1 MTEQTSKAW
10 IGIDVSKDKLD
21 ACLLREDDKT
31 SNLIVE
37 NNQKGYGKLLAWV
50 KRNVP
55 EASLHFALEAT
66 GAYSNAEAEFL
77 AEADQFVSVL
87 NPAPVKYAGM
97 SYGFTNRTDKT
108 ASKVIALFCKKEKPA
123 L

>member
-1 MTEQTSKAW
+1 MTATIHRKAW

-37 NNQKGYGKLLAWV
+37 NNPKGFAKLLAWV

-55 EASLHFALEAT
+55 KPTLHFALEAT
-66 GAYSNAEAEFL
+66 GAYSNAVAEFL
-77 AEADQFVSVL
+77 VEADQFVSVL
-87 NPAPVKYAGM
+87 NPASVKHAGIVL
-97 SYGFTNRTDKT
+97 R
-108 ASKVIALFCKKEKPA
+108 L
-123 L
+123 